1 MATELLE
8 QWQRQVAA
16 GIRRM
21 RDIGGV
27 DADLDADT
35 RAAALPRMR
44 HDTSYGLRLRY
55 SGE

>member
-44 HDTSYGLRLRY
+44 HGTSYGLRLRY